1 MGAPDTPHSSRQ
13 DRSPAVGVV
22 TIVGFGLLLAAT
34 ALWAFLNPPRN
45 RKTSP
50 PASGPGLAPRAA
62 YVGSGSCVTCHPGES
77 AAHSRSGHARTLR
90 RVANTPLARQLDGLT
105 ARDPEQPGVTWRF
118 AARDGTLSLERQEN
132 GEVSR
137 QLIDYAFGSGH
148 HATTF
153 VALTD
158 RAPERPAILE
168 HRMTVFAHKSVPDI
182 TPGQAVDGK
191 PEGLEP
197 AGRRYTNANALKCFE
212 CHTTLL
218 SDRGP
223 MVLDESTMIP
233 NVGCER
239 CHGPGKSH
247 VEAARAGA
255 PEVQLAMPFGPG
267 RSTTDEQI
275 RMCGACHRLPS
286 MGDAGLI
293 RVDNP
298 VLVRFQPV
306 GLLQSACFR
315 KSAGALSCVTCHDP
329 HSRASTDQ
337 AEYEAVCLSCH
348 QGPGKMPCKV
358 SPATAC
364 LGCHMPRRD
373 VSRGMLLTDHWIR
386 VPDASVKA
394 APGR

>member
-1 MGAPDTPHSSRQ
+1 
-13 DRSPAVGVV
+13 
-22 TIVGFGLLLAAT
+22 
-34 ALWAFLNPPRN
+34 
-45 RKTSP
+45 
-50 PASGPGLAPRAA
+50 
-62 YVGSGSCVTCHPGES
+62 
-77 AAHSRSGHARTLR
+77 LR
-90 RVANTPLARQLDGLT
+90 RVANSPLAKQLDGLH
-105 ARDPEQPGVTWRF
+105 APDPEQPGVTWRYV
-118 AARDGTLSLERQEN
+118 ARDGTLSIERNEN
-132 GEVSR
+132 GEIGR

-153 VALTD
+153 VTLTD

-168 HRMTVFAHKSVPDI
+168 HRMTVFAHKGVPDI
-182 TPGQAVDGK
+182 TPGQAADGK
-191 PEGLEP
+191 KEGLEP
-197 AGRRYTNANALKCFE
+197 AGRRYKDGDTLKCFE

-223 MVLDESTMIP
+223 SVLDESTMIP

-255 PEVQLAMPFGPG
+255 PDVKLAMPFGPG
-267 RSTTDEQI
+267 RSTTDQQL
-275 RMCGACHRLPS
+275 RRCGACHRLPS
-286 MGDAGLI
+286 MGDASLI

-306 GLLQSACFR
+306 GLLQSACYQ

-329 HSRASTDQ
+329 HSRTSTSQ
-337 AEYEAVCLSCH
+337 ADYEAVCLSCH
-348 QGPGKMPCKV
+348 QGPSKTPCKV

-386 VPDASVKA
+386 IPAANLSAAGEGLSSRDSPGPGNRGPRRYQAASEPVSRGSVPGSGDL
-394 APGR
+394 RE